1 MYYHA
6 DNVNLYA
13 LTYIHYTNCRT
24 NVAESITVDLA
35 AIVDPFGG
43 GASRW
48 WVSPV
53 PLEKPGTLCEAMG
66 VASQKWKRVT
76 IRVFLGISQ
85 SGESTCW
92 EILEL
97 NRHLKW
103 ENPIKLYVDRIFHW
117 P

>member
-85 SGESTCW
+85 
-92 EILEL
+92 
-97 NRHLKW
+97 
-103 ENPIKLYVDRIFHW
+103 RINMLGD